1 MLAGA
6 LESSL
11 DLMVLLV
18 LLFTKITG
26 CYSNILLKCPS
37 SFHHPCT
44 ENVLTLDGIACSI
57 KEIC

>member
-11 DLMVLLV
+11 DLMFLLV

-37 SFHHPCT
+37 SFHHPCI
-44 ENVLTLDGIACSI
+44 ENVLALDGITCSI
-57 KEIC
+57 